1 MYKDK
6 TQYPIT
12 LEAQNLSVKYNGIPV
27 LEEVNLPIYKHQ
39 ITGLIGRS
47 GCGKSTFLRC
57 FNRLHELVKS
67 AQMEGKIL
75 LEGENISD
83 SKVNP
88 VEIRRRIG
96 MVFQRPNP
104 FPKSIYDNLAI
115 GLRVNGFRGEI
126 DDRIEIALKQ
136 VGLWDEVKNDLRK
149 NALSLSG
156 GQQQRL
162 CIARA
167 IALQPEVLLMDEPT
181 SALDPI
187 STLRVEDLLHD
198 LKQQYTILL
207 VTHDLKQASRVADYV
222 AYFDVKPTPTG
233 RLVGHLVEY
242 DRTEIIFQQPQQR
255 ATIEYVTGNQ
265 YKRML
270 R

>member
-1 MYKDK
+1 MYKDQ
-6 TQYPIT
+6 TQFPIA
-12 LEAQNLSVKYNGIPV
+12 LEAQNVSVSYNNVVV
-27 LEEVNLPIYKHQ
+27 LEQVNLPIYKHQ

-57 FNRLHELVKS
+57 FNRLHELIKS
-67 AQMEGKIL
+67 AQMEGNIL

-83 SKVNP
+83 HRFNP

-104 FPKSIYDNLAI
+104 FPKSIYDNIAI

-126 DDRIEIALKQ
+126 DERIEIALKQ

-162 CIARA
+162 CLARA

-198 LKQQYTILL
+198 LKKHYTIVM
-207 VTHDLKQASRVADYV
+207 VTHDLKQASRLADYV
-222 AYFDVKPTPTG
+222 AYFDVKTMPTG
-233 RLVGHLVEY
+233 HLVGHLVEY
-242 DRTEIIFQQPQQR
+242 DRTEIIFQKPQQR
-255 ATIEYVTGNQ
+255 ATIEYVTGNH
-265 YKRML
+265 YKRLL